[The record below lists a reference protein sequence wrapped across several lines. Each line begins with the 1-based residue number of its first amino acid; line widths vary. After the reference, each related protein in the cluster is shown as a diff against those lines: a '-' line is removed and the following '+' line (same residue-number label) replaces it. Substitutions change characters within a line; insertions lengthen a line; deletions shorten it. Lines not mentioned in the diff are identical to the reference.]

1 MSKHVKVSI
10 LILLLS
16 LNLFGCKKE
25 SVALH
30 IESDIEKISLS
41 KNTENKKVPT
51 VISND
56 KQINQ
61 FVKNIQAGSKKTNK
75 ESYNDT
81 PTNVDSYI
89 KIEFYFFEGETTNV
103 TYLYK
108 KRGQYYIEQP
118 YIGIWKTTPESYDN
132 IVELLNI

>member
-25 SVALH
+25 SVTLH

-56 KQINQ
+56 KQIVY

-75 ESYNDT
+75 EAHNET
-81 PTNVDSYI
+81 PSNVDSYI
-89 KIEFYFFEGETTNV
+89 KIEFYFFEGETVFCNSFVQKIAEKNT
-103 TYLYK
+103 
-108 KRGQYYIEQP
+108 QCCHP
-118 YIGIWKTTPESYDN
+118 
-132 IVELLNI
+132 IVPLI